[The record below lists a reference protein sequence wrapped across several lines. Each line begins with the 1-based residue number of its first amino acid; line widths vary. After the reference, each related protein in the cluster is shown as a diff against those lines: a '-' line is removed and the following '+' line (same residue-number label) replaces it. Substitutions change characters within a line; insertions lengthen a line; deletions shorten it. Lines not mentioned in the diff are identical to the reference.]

1 MGYLLNYSRWSSLSE
16 AAFPFDPEAEYPD
29 PTFGMEKGGVDS
41 SRVMA
46 GGEGGDWGGSMPR
59 ALAFAK
65 VAKDFMEEKF
75 GKKKA
80 ISSQKRSRVKTA
92 SGAVSDHYQGN
103 PAAYAVDIPCNIQQ
117 GDLLFD
123 YLMNWFGHPEL
134 KSGRWINV
142 IKDGYRYQIGWRV
155 PNHYNHIHIGV
166 KKVGNQPDKVVSGIT
181 GTSVP
186 QSVSALLK
194 VGATNDPK
202 VVTILQK
209 ALGIQPTGTY
219 DASTSEKVKAFQR
232 VTSDERGRPL
242 QVDGIVGPKT
252 SAAIKSKL
260 GIDIWS
266 GRDDQLSVAKG
277 GEISMPSSI
286 ISIPPGVKGPTP
298 IFVFYPGIRVSGK
311 SGREYMPPLIKAAVP
326 DWYSKYVIVF
336 PNEHTTPW
344 ESVSADIEK
353 TISQAGIQP
362 KNINVGVFSGSGNSS
377 TSIQRVLSGLS
388 LANFIIMDPWP
399 SDSLVDNVDL
409 IGKKGTKVYMM
420 VNSKSWRRGDA
431 LTDLE
436 GAVEAAG
443 GKTVDSNFSHMQI
456 PAESLKAFKSD
467 IESSI

>member
-1 MGYLLNYSRWSSLSE
+1 MEYILNYSRWSSLFE
-16 AAFPFDPEAEYPD
+16 AAFAFDPGAGYPD
-29 PTFGMEKGGVDS
+29 STFGMEKGGVDS

-46 GGEGGDWGGSMPR
+46 GGEGGNWGGSMPR

-103 PAAYAVDIPCNIQQ
+103 PAAYAVDIPCNLQQ
-117 GDLLFD
+117 GDQLFD

-134 KSGRWINV
+134 KSGKWINV

-166 KKVGNQPDKVVSGIT
+166 KKVGSQPDKVVSGIT

-202 VVTILQK
+202 AVAILQK
-209 ALGIQPTGTY
+209 AFGIEPTGTY
-219 DASTSEKVKAFQR
+219 DVSTSEKVKAFQR
-232 VTSDERGRPL
+232 VTSDEGGRPL
-242 QVDGIVGPKT
+242 QVDGIVGHKT
-252 SAAIKSKL
+252 SVAIKSKL

-266 GRDDQLSVAKG
+266 GRDAQLSAAKG
-277 GEISMPSSI
+277 GEIPMPSSI

-344 ESVSADIEK
+344 ESTTTDIENA
-353 TISQAGIQP
+353 INRAGIRP
-362 KNINVGVFSGSGNSS
+362 KNISVGIFSGSGNSS
-377 TSIQRVLSGLS
+377 TGIQKELARLP

-399 SDSLVDNVDL
+399 SDTLTDNVDL
-409 IGKKGTKVYMM
+409 LGKRGTRVYMM
-420 VNSKSWRRGDA
+420 VNSKSWRRGEA

-443 GKTVDSNFSHMQI
+443 GKTIDSNASHMQI
-456 PAESLKAFKSD
+456 PTESLRAFKSD
-467 IESSI
+467 IERSI

>member
-16 AAFPFDPEAEYPD
+16 AAFQFDPEAEYPD
-29 PTFGMEKGGVDS
+29 PTFGMEKGGVNS

-75 GKKKA
+75 SKKKA

-92 SGAVSDHYQGN
+92 SGTVSDHYQGN
-103 PAAYAVDIPCNIQQ
+103 PAAYAVDIPCNLQQ

-166 KKVGNQPDKVVSGIT
+166 KKVGSQPDKAVSGIT

-186 QSVSALLK
+186 QSTNALLK

-202 VVTILQK
+202 VVAILQK
-209 ALGIQPTGTY
+209 ALGIQPTGVY

-232 VTSDERGRPL
+232 VTSDEGGRPL

-266 GRDDQLSVAKG
+266 GRDDQLSATKG
-277 GEISMPSSI
+277 
-286 ISIPPGVKGPTP
+286 
-298 IFVFYPGIRVSGK
+298 
-311 SGREYMPPLIKAAVP
+311 
-326 DWYSKYVIVF
+326 
-336 PNEHTTPW
+336 
-344 ESVSADIEK
+344 
-353 TISQAGIQP
+353 
-362 KNINVGVFSGSGNSS
+362 
-377 TSIQRVLSGLS
+377 
-388 LANFIIMDPWP
+388 
-399 SDSLVDNVDL
+399 
-409 IGKKGTKVYMM
+409 
-420 VNSKSWRRGDA
+420 
-431 LTDLE
+431 
-436 GAVEAAG
+436 
-443 GKTVDSNFSHMQI
+443 
-456 PAESLKAFKSD
+456 
-467 IESSI
+467 